1 MKKIMKIWGLII
13 IALIMVFSFVRCETP
28 EDEIVSVKVT
38 MKNKSTD
45 NVHMWTQD
53 ETIDPS
59 NKLSPNGSRT
69 HSFSFS
75 INGQQTWTVTIYAG
89 GDGKILDT
97 YTYAYDRFSAKVSI
111 RFTSAGILEEGS

>member
-1 MKKIMKIWGLII
+1 MKKFMKIWGLII
-13 IALIMVFSFVRCETP
+13 IALIMVFSFVRCEP
-28 EDEIVSVKVT
+28 LEDEFVSVKVT

-45 NVHMWTQD
+45 NVHMWTKG

-69 HSFSFS
+69 HSFI
-75 INGQQTWTVTIYAG
+75 INAKPKEPWAVEIHAG
-89 GDGKILDT
+89 RDGATLDT
-97 YTYAYDRFSAKVSI
+97 YTYVGERSSADISI